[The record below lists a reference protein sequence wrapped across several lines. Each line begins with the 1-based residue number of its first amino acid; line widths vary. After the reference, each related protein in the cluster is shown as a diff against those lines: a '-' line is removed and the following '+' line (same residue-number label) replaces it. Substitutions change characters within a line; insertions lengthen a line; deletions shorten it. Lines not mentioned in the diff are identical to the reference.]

1 MRILIAVTGIGFG
14 HTLRDY
20 ALINEIFK
28 KYPKTEIRIIGY
40 GISSR
45 LFKNK
50 FPLTEIKGPKL
61 PDYEFNYKIRNIMIS
76 NLFYPIHYLFN
87 KAKISNIIKKFQ
99 PDILISDF
107 EPSAIS
113 KDKKSFAI
121 FNFNPNTLKDYGKE
135 KGSNHSVRIQ
145 AGYVKHYYEKSNK
158 VVIPTIFGPN
168 RNSGK
173 FFYTYP
179 IVRMQPN
186 ELESEKKLMKKLKL
200 KKKPILITIGGSNF
214 GIGLVKK
221 LLGIIPKFGEDF
233 IIFGYPEEKT
243 GKNIK
248 IFRFK
253 ENFLEYLKVCKGII
267 TLAGHNT
274 LSEII
279 VYKKPSLIFPV
290 RNHIEQ
296 ILNAYEIE
304 KKRYGIVKN
313 LESLDGNL
321 EFYINDFIEKIP
333 SVQKRLNKLKVR
345 GTGAEEIVKMIDRF
359 K

>member
-87 KAKISNIIKKFQ
+87 KAKISNI
-99 PDILISDF
+99 
-107 EPSAIS
+107 
-113 KDKKSFAI
+113 
-121 FNFNPNTLKDYGKE
+121 NFNPNTLKDYGKE

-173 FFYTYP
+173 FFYTNP

-200 KKKPILITIGGSNF
+200 KKK
-214 GIGLVKK
+214 
-221 LLGIIPKFGEDF
+221 
-233 IIFGYPEEKT
+233 
-243 GKNIK
+243 
-248 IFRFK
+248 
-253 ENFLEYLKVCKGII
+253 
-267 TLAGHNT
+267 
-274 LSEII
+274 
-279 VYKKPSLIFPV
+279 
-290 RNHIEQ
+290 
-296 ILNAYEIE
+296 
-304 KKRYGIVKN
+304 
-313 LESLDGNL
+313 
-321 EFYINDFIEKIP
+321 
-333 SVQKRLNKLKVR
+333 
-345 GTGAEEIVKMIDRF
+345 
-359 K
+359 